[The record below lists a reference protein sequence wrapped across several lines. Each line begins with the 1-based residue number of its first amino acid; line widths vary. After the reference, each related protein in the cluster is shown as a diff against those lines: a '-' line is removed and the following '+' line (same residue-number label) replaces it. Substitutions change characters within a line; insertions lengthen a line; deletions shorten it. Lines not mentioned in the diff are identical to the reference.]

1 MDQKELKQELE
12 WAKRQSKEV
21 KIDLPEREPG
31 EPPATQTQIRY
42 VKSMSKDMDEEEIR
56 KLGTKQVASLIEQL
70 KLEQEMFTNELVAET
85 VERRQKS
92 GCLSTILLGVVLYVL
107 FYLIM

>member
-1 MDQKELKQELE
+1 MDKKELQQELE
-12 WAKRQSKEV
+12 WAKKQSKAV

-42 VKSMSKDMDEEEIR
+42 VQSMSKDMNEEEIR
-56 KLGTKQVASLIEQL
+56 KLGTKQAASLIEQL
-70 KLEQEMFTNELVAET
+70 KLEQEMFTKELVAET

-92 GCLSTILLGVVLYVL
+92 GCLGVILLGIVLYAL
-107 FYLIM
+107 FYLIR

>member
-1 MDQKELKQELE
+1 MDRKELEKATE

-31 EPPATQTQIRY
+31 EPPPTQTQIRY
-42 VKSMSKDMDEEEIR
+42 VKSMSKDIDEEEIR

-70 KLEQEMFTNELVAET
+70 KLEQEMFTNELVTQT
-85 VERRQKS
+85 VERQQKS
-92 GCLSTILLGVVLYVL
+92 GCLSTILLGVMLWVLIYFCL
-107 FYLIM
+107 

>member
-1 MDQKELKQELE
+1 MDKKELRQELE
-12 WAKRQSKEV
+12 WAKKQSKEV
-21 KIDLPEREPG
+21 KIDLPEREPD

-42 VKSMSKDMDEEEIR
+42 VQSMSKDMDEEEIR

-70 KLEQEMFTNELVAET
+70 KLEQEMFTKELVAKRLE
-85 VERRQKS
+85 QKS

>member
-1 MDQKELKQELE
+1 MDRKELEKATE
-12 WAKRQSKEV
+12 WAKKQSKEV

-70 KLEQEMFTNELVAET
+70 KHEQEMFTNELVAKT
-85 VERRQKS
+85 VERQQKS
-92 GCLSTILLGVVLYVL
+92 GCLGTILAVVALLVL
-107 FYLIM
+107 ITMLL